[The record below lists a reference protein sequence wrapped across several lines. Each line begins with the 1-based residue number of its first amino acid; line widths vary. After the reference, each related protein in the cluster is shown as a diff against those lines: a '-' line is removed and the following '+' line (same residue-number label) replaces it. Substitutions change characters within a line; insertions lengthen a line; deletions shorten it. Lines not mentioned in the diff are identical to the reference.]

1 MRDSI
6 LSCVVEIVEDGG
18 AGEAA
23 STGPSVVSFPPP
35 PEEKSYPSQPIGMYF
50 LYLDLFT
57 QTHESINMVT
67 PLTATP

>member
-1 MRDSI
+1 M
-6 LSCVVEIVEDGG
+6 GG
-18 AGEAA
+18 LARPLRLARVWCH
-23 STGPSVVSFPPP
+23 PPPP

-57 QTHESINMVT
+57 QTHESTNMVT